1 MSRLRRIFLPYLL
14 AVTIYYLYFVR
25 HGYFP
30 FSLKDLVGYAV
41 RGDLSAPFYFIV
53 ALAQFVLLVP
63 LFRWLVRRWSPFL
76 LLPAALGITM
86 LSGQYCSHILRLL
99 SPTLNFPYSDRIFTT
114 YLVYY
119 LAGCYAGA
127 HYKDFIHM
135 LRNNIPPL
143 AVLSLTLA
151 AADVACSWQFFVCG
165 ESVPFLEPLHTLY
178 QLFAI
183 PALYVLA
190 LHLPA
195 SLPPL
200 LQKMDRASFLV
211 YLYHSLI
218 IAVFNDWAVRLGI
231 SKVSVQFV
239 LRVLVVYT
247 LTFTLCI
254 LWQWGAGKIRT
265 APPQPGERP

>member
-1 MSRLRRIFLPYLL
+1 MKVYLIGAGSGDPGL
-14 AVTIYYLYFVR
+14 FT
-25 HGYFP
+25 
-30 FSLKDLVGYAV
+30 LKGRD
-41 RGDLSAPFYFIV
+41 
-53 ALAQFVLLVP
+53 
-63 LFRWLVRRWSPFL
+63 
-76 LLPAALGITM
+76 
-86 LSGQYCSHILRLL
+86 C
-99 SPTLNFPYSDRIFTT
+99 
-114 YLVYY
+114 
-119 LAGCYAGA
+119 
-127 HYKDFIHM
+127 
-135 LRNNIPPL
+135 
-143 AVLSLTLA
+143 LA